1 MEEYMELYI
10 GGMSQGKLNFVCM
23 EKGIAR
29 DSREI
34 CDGKECTMEEILT
47 KPVVNHLH
55 VFIKRLLTETAQAT
69 PDLPEVDLN
78 SYPHL
83 RDSNFT
89 EPLHRLEAVMEE
101 LITKNPSAFI
111 ICNELGYGIVPMD
124 KADRV
129 YRETVGRC
137 LCRLAASSERVV
149 RVVCGLGMT
158 IK

>member
-1 MEEYMELYI
+1 MELYI
-10 GGMSQGKLNFVCM
+10 GGMSQGKLNFVCR
-23 EKGIAR
+23 EKGLAK

-34 CDGKECTMEEILT
+34 CDGKDCSMEEILT
-47 KPVVNHLH
+47 KPVINHLH
-55 VFIKRLLTETAQAT
+55 VFIKRLLETAQENS
-69 PDLPEVDLN
+69 DLPDVDL
-78 SYPHL
+78 SAYPHL
-83 RDSNFT
+83 KSGNFT
-89 EPLHRLEAVMEE
+89 EPHHRLAAVMEE
-101 LITKNPSAFI
+101 LIAGNPSAVI

-137 LCRLAASSERVV
+137 LCRLAAYSERVV